1 MLVTF
6 KGKGLLP
13 MSDLWF
19 VRNDFINSLRKM
31 VTFWACWWRR
41 ERCLFVLLW
50 VWDNGKSLS
59 PHEDLN
65 QRPWDHQSAE
75 SEDLRFDS
83 LRWLRIFFLCSKLMR
98 RQRNIFFSSYNAL
111 HHYLNVGKTS
121 SICWSWLGQRNFQ
134 QVWKSS
140 LHQVGAEILLKILTT
155 VCHTNLMMLVGRI
168 WFLSWSLV
176 EIKGLTTVEL
186 AKLDCLS
193 GVNCYLD
200 L

>member
-31 VTFWACWWRR
+31 VTFWAWWWRR

-50 VWDNGKSLS
+50 AWDNGKSLS

-98 RQRNIFFSSYNAL
+98 RQRNIFFPVIRYNAL
-111 HHYLNVGKTS
+111 YHYLNVGKTS

-140 LHQVGAEILLKILTT
+140 LHQVGAEILLEILIT
-155 VCHTNLMMLVGRI
+155 VSHTILMMLVGRI
-168 WFLSWSLV
+168 WHLINLWSL
-176 EIKGLTTVEL
+176 IGIFLYCL
-186 AKLDCLS
+186 LLLDVVMIL
-193 GVNCYLD
+193 
-200 L
+200 

>member
-83 LRWLRIFFLCSKLMR
+83 LRWLRIFFSVPSLWEDKETS
-98 RQRNIFFSSYNAL
+98 FSSYNAL
-111 HHYLNVGKTS
+111 YHYLNVGKTS

-140 LHQVGAEILLKILTT
+140 LHQVGAEILLEILIT
-155 VCHTNLMMLVGRI
+155 VSHTILMMLVGRI
-168 WFLSWSLV
+168 WHLINLWSL
-176 EIKGLTTVEL
+176 IGIFLYCL
-186 AKLDCLS
+186 LLLDVVL
-193 GVNCYLD
+193 VL
-200 L
+200 